1 MSWAGYVQGAP
12 GRPANTACCASYAQ
26 PAGHPPPNTRH
37 PQPTNPLPC
46 TSLPALPCACL
57 QEFEINLV
65 SEEQEDGEDE
75 PPSSQA
81 KKKQKQAGGKA
92 AASTPA
98 KVGITGCAGHKQH
111 NSVAP
116 S

>member
-1 MSWAGYVQGAP
+1 MQ
-12 GRPANTACCASYAQ
+12 PA
-26 PAGHPPPNTRH
+26 AGHPSSAH
-37 PQPTNPLPC
+37 FCQPTPRHR
-46 TSLPALPCACL
+46 LPARPPARL

-65 SEEQEDGEDE
+65 SEEEEDEDE

-98 KVGITGCAGHKQH
+98 KVGATAPALACAGHG
-111 NSVAP
+111 
-116 S
+116 